1 MKKSVL
7 SLMTL
12 LMVTFFMSVSMI
24 SCDDDDEKNGGQTAK
39 EMLVGQWVL
48 IKDMTDINGETDTE
62 EYPAEARQEIL
73 TFKADGS
80 CSCQWPSENQTDN
93 GKWVLSDDG
102 KGLTVTIDSETPMSI
117 TVKELSSSKL
127 VIYYEE
133 EFEDMGDMIHLKSEM
148 TYARL

>member
-1 MKKSVL
+1 
-7 SLMTL
+7 MTL

-62 EYPAEARQEIL
+62 EYPAEAREEIL

-80 CSCQWPSENQTDN
+80 C
-93 GKWVLSDDG
+93 
-102 KGLTVTIDSETPMSI
+102 
-117 TVKELSSSKL
+117 SKL

>member
-1 MKKSVL
+1 MAAV
-7 SLMTL
+7 
-12 LMVTFFMSVSMI
+12 
-24 SCDDDDEKNGGQTAK
+24 
-39 EMLVGQWVL
+39 
-48 IKDMTDINGETDTE
+48 
-62 EYPAEARQEIL
+62 PA
-73 TFKADGS
+73 S
-80 CSCQWPSENQTDN
+80 

>member
-1 MKKSVL
+1 
-7 SLMTL
+7 
-12 LMVTFFMSVSMI
+12 
-24 SCDDDDEKNGGQTAK
+24 
-39 EMLVGQWVL
+39 MLVGQWVL

-62 EYPAEARQEIL
+62 EYPAEAREEIL